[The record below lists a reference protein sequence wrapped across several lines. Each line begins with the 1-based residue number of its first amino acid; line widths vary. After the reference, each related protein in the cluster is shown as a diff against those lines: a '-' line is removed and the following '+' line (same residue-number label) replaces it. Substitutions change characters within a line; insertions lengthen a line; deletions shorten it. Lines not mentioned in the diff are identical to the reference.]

1 MSRAYSDDELAELTI
16 EERAGLAELLS
27 EAEAEDGEEA
37 DEGYDDADE
46 ADEES
51 EADDGAAGDGAAG
64 DGDADDVTG
73 EDADEGD
80 DEEPSASTDAAD
92 DDSGEPEADADEEDA
107 PEPVRPAFVADP
119 DIKDKISELDK
130 QLDELAAKF
139 DEGDLTAKELRAQS
153 RALEDQRQELREQI
167 IRADV
172 ARDAAVQTWRGHVG
186 QFIAENPAYKP
197 GTDAFAMLDDE
208 VKRLQVRTEN
218 PFDPALLKKAHQ
230 SLVAKARAL
239 LGQSGNDDPAPKADD
254 RKKAAPE
261 TKKPGGRQP
270 KSAIGEIPQTLA
282 QVPASDTVEVDDG
295 GKFGYLDR
303 LSNSD
308 PVKYEAALARLSQ
321 AERDAYLES

>member
-1 MSRAYSDDELAELTI
+1 MSREYSDDELAELTD

-27 EAEAEDGEEA
+27 EAKAEDADEA
-37 DEGYDDADE
+37 DEGYGDAEE

-51 EADDGAAGDGAAG
+51 EADDG

-73 EDADEGD
+73 EDADED
-80 DEEPSASTDAAD
+80 EEEPSAAAD
-92 DDSGEPEADADEEDA
+92 EDAGEPEADEDEGDA
-107 PEPVRPAFVADP
+107 PAPVRPAFVADP
-119 DIKDKISELDK
+119 DIKDKIADIDK
-130 QLDELAAKF
+130 QLDDLAAKF

-239 LGQSGNDDPAPKADD
+239 LGQSGNDDPAQKADD
-254 RKKAAPE
+254 KKKAAAE
-261 TKKPGGRQP
+261 TKKPGSRQP

-321 AERDAYLES
+321 AERDAYLAS

>member
-1 MSRAYSDDELAELTI
+1 MSRAYSDDELAELTD

-37 DEGYDDADE
+37 DEGYGDAEE

-51 EADDGAAGDGAAG
+51 EAQ
-64 DGDADDVTG
+64 DGDEGDSDSEDLTG
-73 EDADEGD
+73 ED
-80 DEEPSASTDAAD
+80 EEVPSAAAD
-92 DDSGEPEADADEEDA
+92 DESGETEADESEEEA

-119 DIKDKISELDK
+119 DIKDKISDIDK

-172 ARDAAVQTWRGHVG
+172 ARDAAVQTWRSHVG

-218 PFDPALLKKAHQ
+218 PFDPSLLKKAHQ

-239 LGQSGNDDPAPKADD
+239 LGQSGNDDPTPKADG
-254 RKKAAPE
+254 KKRAEAE
-261 TKKPGGRQP
+261 TKKPGSRQP

-295 GKFGYLDR
+295 GKFGYLNR
-303 LSNSD
+303 LADSD
-308 PVKYEAALARLSQ
+308 PLKYEMALARLSQ
-321 AERDAYLES
+321 AERDAYLAS

>member
-1 MSRAYSDDELAELTI
+1 MSREYSDDELAELTD

-27 EAEAEDGEEA
+27 EAEAEDGDEA
-37 DEGYDDADE
+37 DEGYGDAEE
-46 ADEES
+46 ADAEA
-51 EADDGAAGDGAAG
+51 EADDG
-64 DGDADDVTG
+64 DGDAENVTG
-73 EDADEGD
+73 EDSDEDEG
-80 DEEPSASTDAAD
+80 EEPSAATD
-92 DDSGEPEADADEEDA
+92 DDAGEPEADEDESDA
-107 PEPVRPAFVADP
+107 PAPVRPAFVADP
-119 DIKDKISELDK
+119 DIKDKISELDR

-172 ARDAAVQTWRGHVG
+172 ARDAAVQAWHGHVG

-218 PFDPALLKKAHQ
+218 PFDPSLLKKAHQ

-239 LGQSGNDDPAPKADD
+239 LGQSGNDDPAPKADEK
-254 RKKAAPE
+254 KKAAAE
-261 TKKPGGRQP
+261 TRKPGSRQP

-303 LSNSD
+303 LSDSD
-308 PVKYEAALARLSQ
+308 PVKYEQALARLSQ
-321 AERDAYLES
+321 AERDAYLAS

>member
-1 MSRAYSDDELAELTI
+1 MTREYSDDELAELTD
-16 EERAGLAELLS
+16 EERAGLAELQA
-27 EAEAEDGEEA
+27 ETEAEDGDEA
-37 DEGYDDADE
+37 DEGYGDADE

-51 EADDGAAGDGAAG
+51 EADDGAEG
-64 DGDADDVTG
+64 DGDADDVTS
-73 EDADEGD
+73 EDADK
-80 DEEPSASTDAAD
+80 DEKPSAAAD
-92 DDSGEPEADADEEDA
+92 DDSGEPEADEDKEDA

-119 DIKDKISELDK
+119 DIKDKIADIDK
-130 QLDELAAKF
+130 QLDDLAAKF

-172 ARDAAVQTWRGHVG
+172 ARDAAIQNWRSHVG
-186 QFIAENPAYKP
+186 QFIADNPAYKQ

-218 PFDPALLKKAHQ
+218 PFDPALLKKAHL

-239 LGQSGNDDPAPKADD
+239 LGQSGNDDPAPKADQQQ
-254 RKKAAPE
+254 KKTATEP
-261 TKKPGGRQP
+261 KKPGSRQP

-282 QVPASDTVEVDDG
+282 TVPASDTVSVDDG

-303 LSNSD
+303 LSDRD
-308 PVKYEAALARLSQ
+308 PVKYEQALAKLSQ
-321 AERDAYLES
+321 AERDAYLAS